1 MKKIVLLLG
10 LVLLTLT
17 ACGQKKSHTASS
29 ASTSEDKLDTTLP
42 IISNAEKNTVVTK
55 TLVFPKTENGSQQK
69 QVVTYKDEQF
79 LSLSIEQVSPNAEDL
94 KQAIKEYGVEE
105 ARAVLNRSLEADEH
119 YQQVKDLP
127 GFSMSLQILNENELK
142 RVTNLDFQTL
152 DVDKAA
158 ETEYLKALKLKEL
171 LKMNPA
177 QYVENQLLNGAKEE

>member
-1 MKKIVLLLG
+1 MKKTVLLMG

-79 LSLSIEQVSPNAEDL
+79 LSLSIEQVSPNADDL

-105 ARAVLNRSLEADEH
+105 AQTVLNRSLE